1 MDFIQGEARK
11 QYIMFPDLLD
21 DYITEDNPTRVI
33 DAYIEHLDLDDLGFT

>member
-21 DYITEDNPTRVI
+21 DYITEDNPTRVLM
-33 DAYIEHLDLDDLGFT
+33 HT